1 MFYSYSFPVGD
12 AAEEDESE
20 VVGGVRE
27 QVHRT
32 HQALPHKDIRS
43 YTNTE

>member
-1 MFYSYSFPVGD
+1 MFCLLYVIDFLFPVGD

-32 HQALPHKDIRS
+32 HQALPHMNIII
-43 YTNTE
+43 